1 MLFVSTNT
9 ESTQS
14 GQSRT
19 EPLDPALVKLAL
31 VIVVGVVAAILD
43 LTIVNVAID
52 TLQRRL
58 HTSVATIQWVSTG
71 YLLAVA
77 MTIPVSG
84 WAFQRFGARRSWM
97 ASLII
102 FVAGSALCGVAWS
115 TGSLIAFRIFQGIGG
130 GMLLPLA
137 QTILANAAGRE
148 RLARI
153 VPFIAIPSQAGP
165 VLGPVIGGLILS
177 NASWRWIFY
186 VNVPVVLVALV
197 LAWRTVPE
205 TEIHAGRRI
214 DIRGLALLSP
224 ALALFVYGFSEAGVT
239 GGFGHANVIASLA
252 AGLAILAGYC
262 VHALRSRTEP
272 ILNVRLLRFRGY
284 ATSSAMMFLSGI
296 TLFGGLFL
304 LPLYYQQARG
314 ASALQAGLLLAP
326 QGVGVAIGALGA
338 GRLVDKMGVSARL
351 VAAIGLVLL
360 TVATVPYVLATAHTS
375 EALLSVVLIVRGAG
389 LGLALVP
396 ITTAAYIGLPHSA
409 IPSATTGVRIFQ
421 QVGGALG
428 TAILAVI
435 LQHAITATRNPPL
448 IAHAFGTTFGWVLGL
463 TALSFVPALLL
474 PGPGHDDQ
482 LPVSPP
488 SRAGVS
494 RG

>member
-1 MLFVSTNT
+1 MLTRSVFVLRIVFVSTRT
-9 ESTQS
+9 DLTQS
-14 GQSRT
+14 GQNRSG
-19 EPLDPALVKLAL
+19 PLDPALVKLAL
-31 VIVVGVVAAILD
+31 VVVIGVIAAILD

-58 HTSVATIQWVSTG
+58 HTSVSTIQWVSTG

-84 WAFQRFGARRSWM
+84 WAFQRFGARRAWM

-115 TGSLIAFRIFQGIGG
+115 TSSLIAFRIFQGIGG

-137 QTILANAAGRE
+137 QTILANAAG
-148 RLARI
+148 
-153 VPFIAIPSQAGP
+153 P

-177 NASWRWIFY
+177 NVSWRWIFY
-186 VNVPVVLVALV
+186 VNVPIVLVALV

-205 TEIHAGRRI
+205 TEINADRRV

-224 ALALFVYGFSEAGVT
+224 ALALLVYGFSEAGVS
-239 GGFGHANVIASLA
+239 GGFGHTKVIAPLA
-252 AGLAILAGYC
+252 AGLVILTGYC
-262 VHALRSRTEP
+262 VHALRSRVEP
-272 ILNVRLLRFRGY
+272 ILNLRFLRFRGY
-284 ATSSAMMFLSGI
+284 ATSSAMMFLSGV

-326 QGVGVAIGALGA
+326 QGVGVAIGSLGA
-338 GRLVDKMGVSARL
+338 GRLVGK
-351 VAAIGLVLL
+351 IGLNVRVVAVTGMALL
-360 TVATVPYVLATAHTS
+360 TIATVPYVFASAHTS
-375 EALLSVVLIVRGAG
+375 EALLSAVLVVRGAG
-389 LGLALVP
+389 LGLALIP

-409 IPSATTGVRIFQ
+409 IPSVTTGVRIFQ

-435 LQHAITATRNPPL
+435 LQHAISANPHV
-448 IAHAFGTTFGWVLGL
+448 IAHAFDTTFAWVLGL

-474 PGPGHDDQ
+474 PAFNHDAQTD
-482 LPVSPP
+482 
-488 SRAGVS
+488 
-494 RG
+494 

>member
-1 MLFVSTNT
+1 MVFVSTIT
-9 ESTQS
+9 DRTRSA
-14 GQSRT
+14 QSRS

-31 VIVVGVVAAILD
+31 AILVGVIAAILD

-58 HTSVATIQWVSTG
+58 HTSISTIQWVAAG
-71 YLLAVA
+71 YALAVA

-102 FVAGSALCGVAWS
+102 FVAGSALCGLAWS
-115 TGSLIAFRIFQGIGG
+115 AGSLIAFRIFPGIGG

-137 QTILANAAGRE
+137 TTILANAAGRE

-186 VNVPVVLVALV
+186 VNVPVVLIALV
-197 LAWRTVPE
+197 LAWRLVPQ
-205 TEIHAGRRI
+205 TEINPGRRL

-224 ALALFVYGFSEAGVT
+224 ALALFVYAFSEAGVT
-239 GGFGHANVIASLA
+239 GGFGHARVIAALA

-262 VHALRSRTEP
+262 VHALRSAAEP
-272 ILNVRLLRFRGY
+272 VLSLRLLRFRGY
-284 ATSSAMMFLSGI
+284 ATSGAMMFLSGI
-296 TLFGGLFL
+296 TLFGALFL

-326 QGVGVAIGALGA
+326 QGAGVAIGALAA
-338 GRLVDKMGVSARL
+338 GRLVDKIGLSVRL
-351 VAAIGLVLL
+351 VALGGMVLL
-360 TVATVPYVLATAHTS
+360 TAATVPYVFATARTG
-375 EALLSVVLIVRGAG
+375 EALLSIVLVIRGTG

-421 QVGGALG
+421 QIGGALG

-435 LQHAITATRNPPL
+435 LQHAISASASPQVL
-448 IAHAFGTTFGWVLGL
+448 GHAFDTTFAWVLAL

-474 PGPGHDDQ
+474 PGHGHDNQAD
-482 LPVSPP
+482 
-488 SRAGVS
+488 
-494 RG
+494 

>member
-1 MLFVSTNT
+1 VFVSRIAFVSTST
-9 ESTQS
+9 DLTQS
-14 GQSRT
+14 DQSRS

-31 VIVVGVVAAILD
+31 AILVGVVAAILD

-52 TLQRRL
+52 TLQHRL
-58 HTSVATIQWVSTG
+58 HTSVSTIQWVSTG

-102 FVAGSALCGVAWS
+102 FIAGSALCGAAWS

-137 QTILANAAGRE
+137 QTILASAAGRE

-153 VPFIAIPSQAGP
+153 VPYIAIPSQAGP

-186 VNVPVVLVALV
+186 VNVPVVLVALA
-197 LAWRTVPE
+197 LAWRTVPQ
-205 TEIHAGRRI
+205 TEINADRRI

-224 ALALFVYGFSEAGVT
+224 ALALLVYAFSEAGVT
-239 GGFGHANVIASLA
+239 GGFDHIKVIAPLA

-262 VHALRSRTEP
+262 VHALRSRVEP
-272 ILNVRLLRFRGY
+272 ILNLRLLRLRGY
-284 ATSSAMMFLSGI
+284 ATSSTMMFLSGI
-296 TLFGGLFL
+296 TLFGALFL

-338 GRLVDKMGVSARL
+338 GRLVDKMGVSIRL
-351 VAAIGLVLL
+351 VALIGMVLL
-360 TVATVPYVLATAHTS
+360 TAATVPYVFATAHTS
-375 EALLSVVLIVRGAG
+375 EALLSVVLVTRGAG

-421 QVGGALG
+421 QVGAALG

-435 LQHAITATRNPPL
+435 LQHAISANPHV
-448 IAHAFGTTFGWVLGL
+448 ITHAFDTTFAWVLGL

-474 PGPGHDDQ
+474 PGHDQ
-482 LPVSPP
+482 ETK
-488 SRAGVS
+488 AG
-494 RG
+494 R

>member
-1 MLFVSTNT
+1 VLRIVFVSTAT
-9 ESTQS
+9 DRTQS
-14 GQSRT
+14 AQRRS

-31 VIVVGVVAAILD
+31 VIVVGVIAAILD
-43 LTIVNVAID
+43 LTIVNVAIA
-52 TLQRRL
+52 TLQLRL
-58 HTSVATIQWVSTG
+58 HTSVSAIQWVSTG
-71 YLLAVA
+71 YALAVA

-97 ASLII
+97 ASLTV
-102 FVAGSALCGVAWS
+102 FVAGSALCGLAWS

-137 QTILANAAGRE
+137 TTILASAAGRE

-153 VPFIAIPSQAGP
+153 VPFIAIPAQVGP
-165 VLGPVIGGLILS
+165 VLGPVVGGLILS

-197 LAWRTVPE
+197 LAWRTVPR
-205 TEIHAGRRI
+205 TEINADRRL

-239 GGFGHANVIASLA
+239 GGFGHTKVIAPLA
-252 AGLAILAGYC
+252 AGLAVLAGYC
-262 VHALRSRTEP
+262 AHALRSRAEP
-272 ILNVRLLRFRGY
+272 PLNLRFLRFRGY
-284 ATSSAMMFLSGI
+284 ATSSALMFLSGV
-296 TLFGGLFL
+296 TLFGALFL

-326 QGVGVAIGALGA
+326 QGVGMAIGALGA
-338 GRLVDKMGVSARL
+338 GRLVDKMGAGVRL
-351 VAAIGLVLL
+351 VALTGMVLL
-360 TVATVPYVLATAHTS
+360 TAATVPYVLATAHTS
-375 EALLSVVLIVRGAG
+375 EALLSAVLAVRGVG

-421 QVGGALG
+421 QIGGALG

-435 LQHAITATRNPPL
+435 LQQALARNPHAIAGAFSTAF
-448 IAHAFGTTFGWVLGL
+448 AWVLGL

-474 PGPGHDDQ
+474 PGRHQRDD
-482 LPVSPP
+482 
-488 SRAGVS
+488 A
-494 RG
+494 

>member
-1 MLFVSTNT
+1 MFVLRIVFVSTRT
-9 ESTQS
+9 DLTQS
-14 GQSRT
+14 SQNRS

-31 VIVVGVVAAILD
+31 VIVVGVMAAILD

-58 HTSVATIQWVSTG
+58 HTSVSTIQWVSTG

-97 ASLII
+97 ASLAI

-115 TGSLIAFRIFQGIGG
+115 TGSLIAFRVFQGIGG

-137 QTILANAAGRE
+137 QTILASAAGRE

-177 NASWRWIFY
+177 NVSWRWIFY
-186 VNVPVVLVALV
+186 VNVPIVLVALV

-205 TEIHAGRRI
+205 TEIKADRRI
-214 DIRGLALLSP
+214 DIRGLTLLSP
-224 ALALFVYGFSEAGVT
+224 ALALLVYAFSEAGVT
-239 GGFGHANVIASLA
+239 GGFGHTKVFAPLA

-262 VHALRSRTEP
+262 VHALRSRVEP
-272 ILNVRLLRFRGY
+272 ILNLRFLRFRGY
-284 ATSSAMMFLSGI
+284 ATSSAMMFLSGV

-326 QGVGVAIGALGA
+326 QGLGVAIGALGA
-338 GRLVDKMGVSARL
+338 GRLVDKMGVSVRL
-351 VAAIGLVLL
+351 VAVTGMVLL
-360 TVATVPYVLATAHTS
+360 TAATVPYVLATAHTS
-375 EALLSVVLIVRGAG
+375 EALLSMVLVVRGAG

-421 QVGGALG
+421 QIGGALG

-435 LQHAITATRNPPL
+435 LQHAVGAAPGPHG
-448 IAHAFGTTFGWVLGL
+448 IAHAFDTTFAWVLGL
-463 TALSFVPALLL
+463 TALAFVPSFLL
-474 PGPGHDDQ
+474 PGRDHDAE
-482 LPVSPP
+482 
-488 SRAGVS
+488 AG
-494 RG
+494 

>member
-1 MLFVSTNT
+1 VLTRSVFVLRIVFVSTRT
-9 ESTQS
+9 DLTQS
-14 GQSRT
+14 GQNRS

-31 VIVVGVVAAILD
+31 VIVVGVIAAILD

-84 WAFQRFGARRSWM
+84 WAFQRFGARRAWM
-97 ASLII
+97 TSLII

-177 NASWRWIFY
+177 NVSWRWIFY
-186 VNVPVVLVALV
+186 VNVPIVLVALV

-205 TEIHAGRRI
+205 TEINADRRI
-214 DIRGLALLSP
+214 DIRGLVLLSP
-224 ALALFVYGFSEAGVT
+224 ALALLVYGFSEAGMT
-239 GGFGHANVIASLA
+239 GGFGHTKVIAPLA

-262 VHALRSRTEP
+262 VHALRSRVEP
-272 ILNVRLLRFRGY
+272 ILNLRFLRFRGY
-284 ATSSAMMFLSGI
+284 ATSSAMMFLSGV

-304 LPLYYQQARG
+304 LPLYYQEARG

-326 QGVGVAIGALGA
+326 QGIGVAIGSLGA
-338 GRLVDKMGVSARL
+338 GRLVGKMGLNVRV
-351 VAAIGLVLL
+351 VAVTGMALL
-360 TVATVPYVLATAHTS
+360 TIATVPYVLASADTS
-375 EALLSVVLIVRGAG
+375 EALLSAVLVVRGAG
-389 LGLALVP
+389 LGLALIP

-409 IPSATTGVRIFQ
+409 IPSVTTGVRIFQ

-435 LQHAITATRNPPL
+435 LQHAISADPHV
-448 IAHAFGTTFGWVLGL
+448 IAHAFDTTFAWVLGL

-474 PGPGHDDQ
+474 PGPNHNDQ
-482 LPVSPP
+482 TD
-488 SRAGVS
+488 
-494 RG
+494 

>member
-1 MLFVSTNT
+1 VLRMVFVSTST
-9 ESTQS
+9 DPTQS
-14 GQSRT
+14 ARSGQRRS

-31 VIVVGVVAAILD
+31 VIVVGVIAAILD
-43 LTIVNVAID
+43 LTIVNVAIA

-58 HTSVATIQWVSTG
+58 HTSVSTIQWVSTG
-71 YLLAVA
+71 YALAVA

-97 ASLII
+97 VSLTV
-102 FVAGSALCGVAWS
+102 FVTGSALCGIARS
-115 TGSLIAFRIFQGIGG
+115 AGSLIAFRIFQGIGG

-153 VPFIAIPSQAGP
+153 VPFIAIPSQIGP

-186 VNVPVVLVALV
+186 VNVPIVLAALV
-197 LAWRTVPE
+197 LAWRTVPPTE
-205 TEIHAGRRI
+205 TSADRRL

-224 ALALFVYGFSEAGVT
+224 ALALFVYGFSEAGVA
-239 GGFGHANVIASLA
+239 GGFDHTQVIAPLA

-262 VHALRSRTEP
+262 AHALRSRAEP
-272 ILNVRLLRFRGY
+272 PLNLRLLRFRGY
-284 ATSSAMMFLSGI
+284 ATSSALMFLSGV
-296 TLFGGLFL
+296 TLFGALFL

-326 QGVGVAIGALGA
+326 QGAGMAIGALGA
-338 GRLVDKMGVSARL
+338 GRLVDKTGVSVRL
-351 VAAIGLVLL
+351 VALTGMVLL
-360 TVATVPYVLATAHTS
+360 TAATVPYVLATARTS
-375 EALLSVVLIVRGAG
+375 EALLSVVLAARGAG
-389 LGLALVP
+389 LGLALIP

-435 LQHAITATRNPPL
+435 LQQAITRNPHA
-448 IAHAFGTTFGWVLGL
+448 IAGAFGTTFAWALGL
-463 TALSFVPALLL
+463 TALSFVPVLLL
-474 PGPGHDDQ
+474 PGRDHEDQ
-482 LPVSPP
+482 AP
-488 SRAGVS
+488 A
-494 RG
+494 

>member
-1 MLFVSTNT
+1 MFVYRIAFVSINT
-9 ESTQS
+9 RPARS
-14 GQSRT
+14 GQSRS

-31 VIVVGVVAAILD
+31 AILVGVIAAILD

-58 HTSVATIQWVSTG
+58 HTSVSTIQWVSTG
-71 YLLAVA
+71 YALAAA

-97 ASLII
+97 VSLTV

-115 TGSLIAFRIFQGIGG
+115 TGSLIAFRIFQGIGA

-137 QTILANAAGRE
+137 TTILANAAGRE

-186 VNVPVVLVALV
+186 VNVPVVLIALV

-205 TEIHAGRRI
+205 TEINTDRRI
-214 DIRGLALLSP
+214 DVRGLALLSP

-239 GGFGHANVIASLA
+239 GGFDHARVIAPLA

-262 VHALRSRTEP
+262 AHALRSRAEP
-272 ILNVRLLRFRGY
+272 IVNLRLLRFRGY

-296 TLFGGLFL
+296 TLFGALFL

-338 GRLVDKMGVSARL
+338 GRLVDKLDVDVRL
-351 VAAIGLVLL
+351 VALAGMALL
-360 TVATVPYVLATAHTS
+360 IAATVPYMLATPRTS
-375 EALLSVVLIVRGAG
+375 EALLGLVLVARGAG
-389 LGLALVP
+389 LGLVLVP
-396 ITTAAYIGLPHSA
+396 ITTAAYIGLPHGA
-409 IPSATTGVRIFQ
+409 IPSATTGVRIYQ
-421 QVGGALG
+421 QIGGALG

-435 LQHAITATRNPPL
+435 LQHAISATPSPHG
-448 IAHAFGTTFGWVLGL
+448 IAGAFDTTFAWVLGL
-463 TALSFVPALLL
+463 TALSLVPALLL
-474 PGPGHDDQ
+474 PGKHHDDQ
-482 LPVSPP
+482 
-488 SRAGVS
+488 AAA
-494 RG
+494 

>member
-1 MLFVSTNT
+1 MFGLTRSVFVLRIVFVSTRT
-9 ESTQS
+9 DLTQS
-14 GQSRT
+14 GQNRS

-31 VIVVGVVAAILD
+31 VIVVGVIAAILD

-58 HTSVATIQWVSTG
+58 HTSVSTIQWVSTG

-177 NASWRWIFY
+177 NVSWRWIFY
-186 VNVPVVLVALV
+186 VNVPIVLVALV

-205 TEIHAGRRI
+205 TEINADRRI

-224 ALALFVYGFSEAGVT
+224 ALALLVYGFSEAGVS
-239 GGFGHANVIASLA
+239 GGFDHAKVIAPLA
-252 AGLAILAGYC
+252 AGLATLAGYC
-262 VHALRSRTEP
+262 AHALRSRVEP
-272 ILNVRLLRFRGY
+272 ILNLRFLRFRGY
-284 ATSSAMMFLSGI
+284 ATSSAMMFLSGV

-304 LPLYYQQARG
+304 LPLYYQEARG

-326 QGVGVAIGALGA
+326 QGVGVAIGSLGA
-338 GRLVDKMGVSARL
+338 GRLVGKMGLNVRV
-351 VAAIGLVLL
+351 VAVTGMALL
-360 TVATVPYVLATAHTS
+360 TIATVPYVLATAHTS
-375 EALLSVVLIVRGAG
+375 EALLSAVLVVRGAG
-389 LGLALVP
+389 LGLALIP
-396 ITTAAYIGLPHSA
+396 ITTAAYIGPPHSA
-409 IPSATTGVRIFQ
+409 IPSVTTGVRIFQ

-435 LQHAITATRNPPL
+435 LQHAISANPHV
-448 IAHAFGTTFGWVLGL
+448 IAHAFDTTFAWVLGL

-474 PGPGHDDQ
+474 PGPNQDAQTD
-482 LPVSPP
+482 
-488 SRAGVS
+488 
-494 RG
+494 

>member
-1 MLFVSTNT
+1 MFGLTRSLFVLRIVFVSTRT
-9 ESTQS
+9 DLTQS
-14 GQSRT
+14 GQNRS

-31 VIVVGVVAAILD
+31 VIVVGVIAAILD

-58 HTSVATIQWVSTG
+58 HTSVSTIQWVSTG

-177 NASWRWIFY
+177 NVSWRWIFY
-186 VNVPVVLVALV
+186 VNVPIVLVALV

-205 TEIHAGRRI
+205 TEVNADRRI

-224 ALALFVYGFSEAGVT
+224 ALALLVYGFSEAGMT
-239 GGFGHANVIASLA
+239 GGFGHTQVIAPLA

-262 VHALRSRTEP
+262 VHALRSRVEP
-272 ILNVRLLRFRGY
+272 ILNLRFLRFRGY
-284 ATSSAMMFLSGI
+284 ATSSAMMFLSGV

-304 LPLYYQQARG
+304 LPLYYQEARG

-326 QGVGVAIGALGA
+326 QGVGVAVGSLGA
-338 GRLVDKMGVSARL
+338 GRLVGKMGLNVRV
-351 VAAIGLVLL
+351 VAVTGMALL
-360 TVATVPYVLATAHTS
+360 TIATVPYVFASAHTS
-375 EALLSVVLIVRGAG
+375 EALLSAVLVVRGAG
-389 LGLALVP
+389 LGLALIP

-409 IPSATTGVRIFQ
+409 IPSVTTGVRIFQ

-435 LQHAITATRNPPL
+435 LQHAISANPHA
-448 IAHAFGTTFGWVLGL
+448 IAHAFGTTFAWVLGL

-474 PGPGHDDQ
+474 PGPNHNDQ
-482 LPVSPP
+482 TD
-488 SRAGVS
+488 
-494 RG
+494 

>member
-1 MLFVSTNT
+1 VFVST
-9 ESTQS
+9 STDPTRS
-14 GQSRT
+14 DQSRS

-31 VIVVGVVAAILD
+31 AIVVGVVAAILD

-52 TLQRRL
+52 TLQHRL

-71 YLLAVA
+71 YVLAVA

-102 FVAGSALCGVAWS
+102 FVAGSALCGAAWS

-153 VPFIAIPSQAGP
+153 VPYIAIPSQAGP

-177 NASWRWIFY
+177 HASWRWIFY

-197 LAWRTVPE
+197 LAWRTVPQ
-205 TEIHAGRRI
+205 TEINADRRI
-214 DIRGLALLSP
+214 DIRGLVLLSP
-224 ALALFVYGFSEAGVT
+224 ALALLVYGFSEAGVT
-239 GGFGHANVIASLA
+239 GGFDHAKVIAPLA
-252 AGLAILAGYC
+252 AGLVILAGYC
-262 VHALRSRTEP
+262 VHALRSRVEP
-272 ILNVRLLRFRGY
+272 ILNLRLLRFRGY
-284 ATSSAMMFLSGI
+284 ATSSTMMFLSGI
-296 TLFGGLFL
+296 TLFGALFL

-314 ASALQAGLLLAP
+314 GSALQAGLLLAP
-326 QGVGVAIGALGA
+326 QGVGVAIGALAA
-338 GRLVDKMGVSARL
+338 GRLVDKLGVSVRL
-351 VAAIGLVLL
+351 VALIGMVLL
-360 TVATVPYVLATAHTS
+360 TVATVPYVFATAHTS
-375 EALLSVVLIVRGAG
+375 EALLSGVLVIRGAG
-389 LGLALVP
+389 LGLALIP

-421 QVGGALG
+421 QIGGALG
-428 TAILAVI
+428 TAVLAVI
-435 LQHAITATRNPPL
+435 LQHSLPATPSPSGVT
-448 IAHAFGTTFGWVLGL
+448 HAFDITFAWVLGL

-474 PGPGHDDQ
+474 PGRDHQ
-482 LPVSPP
+482 A
-488 SRAGVS
+488 R
-494 RG
+494 

>member
-1 MLFVSTNT
+1 MLFVSTST
-9 ESTQS
+9 HSTQS
-14 GQSRT
+14 DQSRS
-19 EPLDPALVKLAL
+19 ERLDPALVKLAL
-31 VIVVGVVAAILD
+31 AIAVGSLAPILD

-52 TLQRRL
+52 TLQHRL
-58 HTSVATIQWVSTG
+58 HTSVSTVQWVSTG
-71 YLLAVA
+71 YVLAVA

-84 WAFQRFGARRSWM
+84 WAFQRFGARRCWM
-97 ASLII
+97 FSLTV
-102 FVAGSALCGVAWS
+102 FVAGSALCSLAWS

-165 VLGPVIGGLILS
+165 VLGPMIGGLILS

-186 VNVPVVLVALV
+186 VNVPVVLVALA
-197 LAWRTVPE
+197 LAWRTVPQ
-205 TEIHAGRRI
+205 TQINADRRI

-224 ALALFVYGFSEAGVT
+224 ALALLVYGFSEAGVT
-239 GGFGHANVIASLA
+239 GGFDHTKVIAPLA

-262 VHALRSRTEP
+262 VHALRSRIEP
-272 ILNVRLLRFRGY
+272 SLNLRLLRFRGY
-284 ATSSAMMFLSGI
+284 ATSSAMMFLSGVMLI
-296 TLFGGLFL
+296 GGLFV

-338 GRLVDKMGVSARL
+338 GRLVEKMGVTARL
-351 VAAIGLVLL
+351 VALAGMVLI
-360 TVATVPYVLATAHTS
+360 TAATVPYVFAAPHTS
-375 EALLSVVLIVRGAG
+375 EALLGAVLLIRGAG
-389 LGLALVP
+389 LGLLVIP
-396 ITTAAYIGLPHSA
+396 MTTAAYFGLPHSA

-421 QVGGALG
+421 QIGGALG

-435 LQHAITATRNPPL
+435 LQHAMSAARNPQQ
-448 IAHAFGTTFGWVLGL
+448 IAHAFDTTFAWVLGL

-474 PGPGHDDQ
+474 PGGNHDDQ
-482 LPVSPP
+482 
-488 SRAGVS
+488 AD
-494 RG
+494 

>member
-1 MLFVSTNT
+1 VSTATDLNR
-9 ESTQS
+9 SDH
-14 GQSRT
+14 SRG
-19 EPLDPALVKLAL
+19 EPLDPTLVKLAL

-58 HTSVATIQWVSTG
+58 HTSVSTIQWVSTG
-71 YLLAVA
+71 YVLAVA

-97 ASLII
+97 LSLII
-102 FVAGSALCGVAWS
+102 FVTGSALCGVAWS

-137 QTILANAAGRE
+137 QTILASAAGRE

-177 NASWRWIFY
+177 NTSWRWIFY
-186 VNVPVVLVALV
+186 VNVPIVLVALL
-197 LAWRTVPE
+197 LAWRTVPQ
-205 TEIHAGRRI
+205 TKINAAQRI

-224 ALALFVYGFSEAGVT
+224 ALALFVYGFSEAGAS
-239 GGFGHANVIASLA
+239 GGFGHVKVIAPLA

-262 VHALRSRTEP
+262 VHALRSRVEP
-272 ILNVRLLRFRGY
+272 ILNLRLLRFRGY
-284 ATSSAMMFLSGI
+284 ATSSTMMFLSGV
-296 TLFGGLFL
+296 TLFGALFL

-326 QGVGVAIGALGA
+326 QGLGMAIGALGA
-338 GRLVDKMGVSARL
+338 GRLIDKMGVNARL
-351 VAAIGLVLL
+351 VAVTGMVLL
-360 TVATVPYVLATAHTS
+360 TVATVPYVFATAHAS
-375 EALLSVVLIVRGAG
+375 EALLGVVLVARGAG
-389 LGLALVP
+389 LGLVLIP
-396 ITTAAYIGLPHSA
+396 IITAAYVGLPHSA

-421 QVGGALG
+421 QIGGALG

-435 LQHAITATRNPPL
+435 LQHAISATRNPHL
-448 IAHAFGTTFGWVLGL
+448 ITHAFGTTFAWVLGL
-463 TALSFVPALLL
+463 TAISFVPALLL
-474 PGPGHDDQ
+474 PG
-482 LPVSPP
+482 S
-488 SRAGVS
+488 SREALAD
-494 RG
+494 

>member
-1 MLFVSTNT
+1 MAFVSTT
-9 ESTQS
+9 TDPTQS
-14 GQSRT
+14 NQSRT
-19 EPLDPALVKLAL
+19 APLDPALVKLAL
-31 VIVVGVVAAILD
+31 AILVGVVAAILD

-58 HTSVATIQWVSTG
+58 HTSVSTIQWVSTG
-71 YLLAVA
+71 YALAVA

-97 ASLII
+97 VSLII

-186 VNVPVVLVALV
+186 VNVPVVLIALV
-197 LAWRTVPE
+197 LAWRIVPQ
-205 TEIHAGRRI
+205 TEISADRRI

-239 GGFGHANVIASLA
+239 GGFDHITVIASLA
-252 AGLAILAGYC
+252 VGLVILAGYC
-262 VHALRSRTEP
+262 LHALRSRVEP
-272 ILNVRLLRFRGY
+272 ILNLRLLRFRGY
-284 ATSSAMMFLSGI
+284 ATSSTMMFLSGI
-296 TLFGGLFL
+296 TLFGALFL

-326 QGVGVAIGALGA
+326 QGVGVAIGALAA
-338 GRLVDKMGVSARL
+338 GRLVDKMGISVRL
-351 VAAIGLVLL
+351 VALTGMVLL
-360 TVATVPYVLATAHTS
+360 TVATVPYVFATARTS
-375 EALLSVVLIVRGAG
+375 EALLSLVLVIRGAG
-389 LGLALVP
+389 LGLGLVP

-435 LQHAITATRNPPL
+435 LQHAVTRNPHE
-448 IAHAFGTTFGWVLGL
+448 IAHAFDTTFAWVLGL

-474 PGPGHDDQ
+474 PGLNRDDQ
-482 LPVSPP
+482 
-488 SRAGVS
+488 AD
-494 RG
+494 

>member
-1 MLFVSTNT
+1 LTGTLFVFRIAFVSTAT
-9 ESTQS
+9 DSTQS
-14 GQSRT
+14 DQSRS

-31 VIVVGVVAAILD
+31 VILVGVVAAILD

-52 TLQRRL
+52 TLQHRL
-58 HTSVATIQWVSTG
+58 HTSVSTIQWVSTG

-102 FVAGSALCGVAWS
+102 FIAGSALCGAAWS

-153 VPFIAIPSQAGP
+153 VPYIAVPSQAGP

-186 VNVPVVLVALV
+186 VNVPVVLVALA
-197 LAWRTVPE
+197 LAWRTVPQ
-205 TEIHAGRRI
+205 TEINADRRI

-224 ALALFVYGFSEAGVT
+224 ALALLVYAFSEAGMT
-239 GGFGHANVIASLA
+239 GGFDHIKVIAPLA

-262 VHALRSRTEP
+262 VHALRSRVEP
-272 ILNVRLLRFRGY
+272 ILNLRLLSLRGY
-284 ATSSAMMFLSGI
+284 ATSSTMMFLSGI
-296 TLFGGLFL
+296 TLFGALFL

-338 GRLVDKMGVSARL
+338 GRLVDKIGVNVRL
-351 VAAIGLVLL
+351 VALIGMVLL
-360 TVATVPYVLATAHTS
+360 TAATVPYMFAAAHTS
-375 EALLSVVLIVRGAG
+375 EALLSVVLVIRGAG

-396 ITTAAYIGLPHSA
+396 ITTAAYIGLPRSA

-421 QVGGALG
+421 QIGAALG

-435 LQHAITATRNPPL
+435 LQHAISANPHV
-448 IAHAFGTTFGWVLGL
+448 ITHAFDTTFAWVLGL

-474 PGPGHDDQ
+474 PGHDHDDQ
-482 LPVSPP
+482 L
-488 SRAGVS
+488 
-494 RG
+494 

>member
-1 MLFVSTNT
+1 MFVLRIVFVSTRT
-9 ESTQS
+9 GLTQS
-14 GQSRT
+14 GQNRS

-31 VIVVGVVAAILD
+31 VIVVGVIAAILD

-58 HTSVATIQWVSTG
+58 HTSVSTIQWVSTG

-84 WAFQRFGARRSWM
+84 WAFQRFGARRAWM

-137 QTILANAAGRE
+137 QTILANAAG
-148 RLARI
+148 
-153 VPFIAIPSQAGP
+153 P

-177 NASWRWIFY
+177 NVSWRWIFY
-186 VNVPVVLVALV
+186 VNVPIVLVALV

-205 TEIHAGRRI
+205 TEINADRRV

-224 ALALFVYGFSEAGVT
+224 ALALLVYGFSEAGVS
-239 GGFGHANVIASLA
+239 GGFGHTKVIAPLA
-252 AGLAILAGYC
+252 AGLVILTGYC
-262 VHALRSRTEP
+262 VHALRSRVEP
-272 ILNVRLLRFRGY
+272 ILNLRFLRFRGY
-284 ATSSAMMFLSGI
+284 ATSSAMMFLSGV

-326 QGVGVAIGALGA
+326 QGVGVAIGSLGA
-338 GRLVDKMGVSARL
+338 GRLVGKMGLNVRV
-351 VAAIGLVLL
+351 VAVTGMALL
-360 TVATVPYVLATAHTS
+360 TIATVPYVFASAHTS
-375 EALLSVVLIVRGAG
+375 EALLSAVLVVRGAG
-389 LGLALVP
+389 LGLALIP

-409 IPSATTGVRIFQ
+409 IPSVTTGVRIFQ

-435 LQHAITATRNPPL
+435 LQHAISANPHV
-448 IAHAFGTTFGWVLGL
+448 IAHAFDTTFAWVLGL

-474 PGPGHDDQ
+474 PGPNHNDQ
-482 LPVSPP
+482 TD
-488 SRAGVS
+488 
-494 RG
+494 